1 MAKQITGETAE
12 KMRAALAAE
21 IERIDAA
28 NVNGWQG
35 CARVR
40 LDNGGAVYFTAS
52 GEEYR
57 ATADSLAFYGRF
69 LVHRVSDG
77 AFVGYL
83 VFDC

>member
-1 MAKQITGETAE
+1 MARQITGEAAE

-40 LDNGGAVYFTAS
+40 LDNGGAVYFTVTARNTAQRRMRSRSMGAS
-52 GEEYR
+52 SCI
-57 ATADSLAFYGRF
+57 A
-69 LVHRVSDG
+69 
-77 AFVGYL
+77 
-83 VFDC
+83 